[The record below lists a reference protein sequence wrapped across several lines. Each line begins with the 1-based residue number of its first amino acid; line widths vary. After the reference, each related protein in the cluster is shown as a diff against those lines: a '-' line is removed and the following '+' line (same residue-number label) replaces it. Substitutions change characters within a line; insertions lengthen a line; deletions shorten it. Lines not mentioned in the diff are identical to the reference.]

1 MYYSQKK
8 VSDALAF
15 RKAPNA
21 RELSG
26 SLYLGCV
33 CVCVCWQRWW
43 GGLEAKGGNSTLFL
57 TLASITQSF

>member
-33 CVCVCWQRWW
+33 CVCVCGS
-43 GGLEAKGGNSTLFL
+43 GGGGWKQKEAIAHFSSL
-57 TLASITQSF
+57 